1 MKKPFGLWVK
11 LSHSRLFTAHNGGFA
26 LFVNSWTLSRE
37 AAYIVLSSS
46 IAKETLRIFLSYIVF
61 YRLWFDPPGIKRK
74 YTFSL
79 AGVLFTRWRIGMLQN
94 MGLCYVSTFH
104 CRKIRNQVPIKVQ
117 LNVYCNLMV
126 GYLAFLVGIEKVD
139 DNLVCSVVASVL
151 HFAFLAGFCWMAV
164 YGHQLYQSFWK
175 KVTFIKIMR
184 ATSGADLCWALGGII
199 CNFTPIL
206 PYFQHWR
213 MNLDHDF
220 VQVWKFSEDQINA
233 NGTLFSQIQVK
244 TKKRSSLKIEHFFY
258 PNSGEDQKK
267 KKRSL
272 SKIQRFFPQFLLR
285 CTVHPFKLLGG
296 GYNQIIGGI
305 YPPKSP
311 PCFGTPARNKQDC
324 AEERGKT

>member
-1 MKKPFGLWVK
+1 MPACLP
-11 LSHSRLFTAHNGGFA
+11 HTIGGFA
-26 LFVNSWTLSRE
+26 LFINSWTLSRE
-37 AAYIVLSSS
+37 AAY
-46 IAKETLRIFLSYIVF
+46 TNF
-61 YRLWFDPPGIKRK
+61 YRFWFDPAGIKPK

-79 AGVLFTRWRIGMLQN
+79 AGVPFTRWRIGMLQN

-206 PYFQHWR
+206 PYFQHWG

-220 VQVWKFSEDQINA
+220 VQIWKFSVDQIHA
-233 NGTLFSQIQVK
+233 NETLLF
-244 TKKRSSLKIEHFFY
+244 

-267 KKRSL
+267 VFIKNRTLFLPKFRWRPKEKKRSS
-272 SKIQRFFPQFLLR
+272 SKIQHFFPQFSLR

-296 GYNQIIGGI
+296 IQPNYWRNI
-305 YPPKSP
+305 SP
-311 PCFGTPARNKQDC
+311 HHPLVSAPLRATSKIVLRKEVKLKPIFCS
-324 AEERGKT
+324 